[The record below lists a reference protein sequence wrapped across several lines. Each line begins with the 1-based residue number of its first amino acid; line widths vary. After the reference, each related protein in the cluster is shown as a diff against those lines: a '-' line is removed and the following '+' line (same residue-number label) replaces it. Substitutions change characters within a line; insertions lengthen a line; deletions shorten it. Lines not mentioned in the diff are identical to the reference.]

1 MLDDAA
7 VLAAVAAVGYLFGAF
22 PTAYILVKRFGHKN
36 ILEWGTGNV
45 GTANVHRATNSKVLA
60 LATLAGD
67 MLKSALAILAGAYIA
82 ETAGINTDVGAG
94 VGGVAAITG
103 HNYSV
108 FLRLKGGRGLVCAS
122 VLGFYF
128 APAMVGLWVLMF
140 LGTVALT
147 RLMVVGQMV
156 AMAAMPVIAYFV
168 FPQAAVPTYFAT
180 ALVLIKHAPRIR
192 NVLDGTEPKMY
203 YKIRETPDD

>member
-94 VGGVAAITG
+94 VGGIAAITG

>member
-1 MLDDAA
+1 MLNEAA
-7 VLAAVAAVGYLFGAF
+7 VLASVAAGGYLFGAF
-22 PTAYILVKRFGHKN
+22 PTAYLLVKRFGHKN

-67 MLKSALAILAGAYIA
+67 MLKSAFAILAGAYIA
-82 ETAGINTDVGAG
+82 QTAGIDGDIGAG
-94 VGGVAAITG
+94 VGGIAAITG

-128 APAMVGLWVLMF
+128 APAMVGIWVLIF

-147 RLMVVGQMV
+147 KLMVVGQMV
-156 AMAAMPVIAYFV
+156 AMAAVPVIAYFF
-168 FPQAAVPTYFAT
+168 FPQAAVPAYFAT
-180 ALVLIKHAPRIR
+180 ALVLIRHAPRIK

-203 YKIRETPDD
+203 YKIRETPYE

>member
-1 MLDDAA
+1 MLDDVG
-7 VLAAVAAVGYLFGAF
+7 VLAAVALGGYVFGSF
-22 PTAYILVKRFGHKN
+22 PTAYLLVKRFWHKN
-36 ILEWGTGNV
+36 ILELGTGNV
-45 GTANVHRATNSKVLA
+45 GTANVHRATNSKVLT

-82 ETAGINTDVGAG
+82 RTAGIQGDVGAG
-94 VGGVAAITG
+94 VAGLAAITG

-128 APAMVGLWVLMF
+128 APAIVGLWVLIF
-140 LGTVALT
+140 LVTVALT
-147 RLMVVGQMV
+147 RLMVVGQMA
-156 AMAAMPVIAYFV
+156 AMAAMPAIAYFA
-168 FPQAAVPTYFAT
+168 FPQAAVPSYFAT

-192 NVLDGTEPKMY
+192 NVLDGTEPQMY
-203 YKIRETPDD
+203 YKMPKGPDD